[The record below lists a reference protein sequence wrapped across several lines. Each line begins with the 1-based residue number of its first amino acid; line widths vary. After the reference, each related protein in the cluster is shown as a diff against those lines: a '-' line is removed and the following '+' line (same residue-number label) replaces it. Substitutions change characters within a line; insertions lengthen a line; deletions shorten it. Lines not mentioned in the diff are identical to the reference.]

1 MTTTDVTNSDT
12 HLQSRSQA
20 FIAAADWLMLHSPGL
35 SLVNAADPPPGLR
48 DNLDPHREEFRHPRP
63 LPSQVT
69 RGN

>member
-12 HLQSRSQA
+12 HLQSQSQA
-20 FIAAADWLMLHSPGL
+20 FIAASDWSMTHCPCL
-35 SLVNAADPPPGLR
+35 SLANAAADQPPG

>member
-12 HLQSRSQA
+12 HLQSQSQL
-20 FIAAADWLMLHSPGL
+20 FIAASDWSMLYCPGF
-35 SLVNAADPPPGLR
+35 SLANAGDHPPG

-63 LPSQVT
+63 LPGQVT

>member
-12 HLQSRSQA
+12 HLQSPSQA
-20 FIAAADWLMLHSPGL
+20 FIAASDWLMPHNASL
-35 SLVNAADPPPGLR
+35 SLVNAADQPPG